1 MFFTVLKR
9 VNVEV
14 SPMESELYIKK
25 DGNIATLIIN
35 RPEKKNSFTLAMFN
49 KLGALLDDL
58 QADQE
63 VKALIVRGV
72 DKTAFAAGADISEFL
87 ENRFA
92 PERAKA
98 YNDEALEAIE
108 KLYRFPKPTIAMIDK
123 LAIGGGLELANS
135 CDFRFASKGSKLGI
149 TASNIGI
156 IYNLTST
163 KRLVNL
169 VGPSKAKE
177 LLYTAQLIDA
187 EEGYDIGLIDYVYP
201 AELIEEKCYDFAKRI
216 VAKSS
221 VANEGMKQVIQAIID
236 GENEESEEL
245 SDLILSSFHSDD
257 YREGIAAFLEKR
269 KPEFK

>member
-1 MFFTVLKR
+1 
-9 VNVEV
+9 
-14 SPMESELYIKK
+14 MESELYIKK
-25 DGNIATLIIN
+25 DGKIATLIIN

-49 KLGALLDDL
+49 ELGTLLDDL
-58 QADQE
+58 QADPE
-63 VKALIVRGV
+63 VKVLIIRGV
-72 DKTAFAAGADISEFL
+72 DKTAFSAGADISEFL

-92 PERAKA
+92 PEQAKK
-98 YNDEALEAIE
+98 YNDKALEAIE
-108 KLYRFPKPTIAMIDK
+108 KLYRFPKPTIAMIDR

-149 TASNIGI
+149 TAANIGI

-169 VGPSKAKE
+169 IGPSKAKE

-187 EEGYDIGLIDYVYP
+187 EEGHEIGLIDYTYP
-201 AELIEEKCYDFAKRI
+201 ADVIEEKCYDFAQQI
-216 VAKSS
+216 VSKSS
-221 VANEGMKQVIQAIID
+221 VANEGIKQVIQAIID
-236 GENEESEEL
+236 GEKEESNYI
-245 SDLILSSFHSDD
+245 SNLILSSFHSDD